1 MDKMK
6 CKLEDFQAIVQL
18 FQDDADGHLDSAYID
33 YSIVNRL
40 FINGGFDEQ
49 NELMLRL
56 NTYQN
61 QLTVA
66 RVHFIHQR
74 QGYGEKLFEL
84 LNEYGK
90 NNGYETIVVESVIT
104 HEMKQFLM
112 KHGFELAS
120 DYEFEMNW
128 KRKIQ

>member
-1 MDKMK
+1 MN
-6 CKLEDFQAIVQL
+6 CKLEDFQEIVQL
-18 FQDDADGHLDSAYID
+18 FQDDAGGQLDSAHIN
-33 YSIVNRL
+33 YSMVNRL
-40 FINGGFDEQ
+40 FLNGGFEEQ

-56 NTYQN
+56 NTYQK
-61 QLTVA
+61 QLIVA

-74 QGYGEKLFEL
+74 QGYGTKLFKF

-90 NNGYETIVVESVIT
+90 NNGYETIVVESVLT
-104 HEMKQFLM
+104 QEMKQFLM

-128 KRKIQ
+128 KRNIQ